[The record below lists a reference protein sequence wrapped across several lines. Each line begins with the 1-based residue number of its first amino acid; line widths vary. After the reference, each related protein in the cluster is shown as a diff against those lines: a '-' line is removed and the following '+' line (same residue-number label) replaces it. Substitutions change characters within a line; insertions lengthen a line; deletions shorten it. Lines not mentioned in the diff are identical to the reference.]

1 MGVSYA
7 MWYPPARFGQN
18 YKYGKVRAIIIRQDL
33 YKINK
38 LRGNLPAGFRQRCD
52 FLAKSRQ
59 VPVHVVV

>member
-1 MGVSYA
+1 M
-7 MWYPPARFGQN
+7 M
-18 YKYGKVRAIIIRQDL
+18 IREDL

-38 LRGNLPAGFRQRCD
+38 LQGNLPAGFRQRCE